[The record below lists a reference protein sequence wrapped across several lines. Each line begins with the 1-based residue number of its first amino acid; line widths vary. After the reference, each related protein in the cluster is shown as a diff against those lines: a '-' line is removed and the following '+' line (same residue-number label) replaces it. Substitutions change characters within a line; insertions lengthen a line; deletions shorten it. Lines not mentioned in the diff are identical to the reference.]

1 MSFSFHLREMR
12 IHWKILSTGVF
23 FYIRKISLA
32 ALLKYATKNG
42 GKTKISLDVQLE
54 NYCDDLSQR

>member
-42 GKTKISLDVQLE
+42 GETKVKVRCAVGKLL
-54 NYCDDLSQR
+54 